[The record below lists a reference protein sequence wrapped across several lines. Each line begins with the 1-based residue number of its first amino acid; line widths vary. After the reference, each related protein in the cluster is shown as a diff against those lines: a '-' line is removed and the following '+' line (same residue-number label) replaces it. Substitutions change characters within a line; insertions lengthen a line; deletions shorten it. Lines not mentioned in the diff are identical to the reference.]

1 MRVRV
6 RAGAVVA
13 RTYEEDGT
21 PVPDPFAVWFPAVEG
36 LFDFVEDA
44 IERDADFLDVE
55 YDADQGFPAHVFADY
70 TERVADEERGYD
82 VLSFEPA
89 S

>member
-1 MRVRV
+1 MTDDPTALDIANAFAAL

-44 IERDADFLDVE
+44 IERLAPGVVDTAQAL
-55 YDADQGFPAHVFADY
+55 
-70 TERVADEERGYD
+70 R
-82 VLSFEPA
+82 
-89 S
+89 